1 MMTRPVDRNAL
12 IAALCDPH
20 TYPHDADGVE
30 LIETHI
36 SLVFLAGRWAY
47 KLKKPVDLGFL
58 DFSSLARRKHYCEE
72 ELRLNRRLA
81 PGLYRDVVPITRAGD
96 GLCVGGTGE
105 VVEYAVRMR
114 RFEQADQLDRQLA
127 DDQLTGDDMDKVAL
141 HIAAFH
147 AGAAIA
153 RSDTPWGSV
162 AAVAKPVRD
171 NFATLEP
178 VLAHTPAA
186 ADLARLARWRDV
198 RQGELADAFEARRAA
213 GFVRECHGDL
223 HLRNMARVDGEIF
236 AFDGIEFASELRWID
251 ILSDSAFLLMDLVSR
266 GRPDLGWRFLNGW
279 LERTGDYTGLPLLS
293 WYLVYRHLVRAKVDA
308 IRRAQ
313 ADVQPVEADTLMRR
327 IRQHVALA
335 LDVIAPRSPAIII
348 THGLSGSGKSWLAH
362 RLAAHL
368 PAIAVRSDIERKR
381 MHGLAETD
389 RPSGPTLRALYAA
402 QARRATYER
411 LAALAG
417 EITDAGYT
425 VILDAAFLARG
436 ERDLIR
442 AIARDRG
449 LRFLILAV
457 SAEQSTLEQRIA
469 ERSIVGRDPSDAG
482 LDVLH
487 AQIADYDPLEPDEL
501 ADSIAVRTDR
511 PLDPGDL
518 AGMIGRRIMED
529 SDRAH

>member
-1 MMTRPVDRNAL
+1 MHTEHVDRDTL
-12 IAALCDPH
+12 IAALRDPRS
-20 TYPHDADGVE
+20 YPHDVDRIE

-58 DFSSLARRKHYCEE
+58 DFSSLERRQHFCME

-81 PGLYRDVVPITRAGD
+81 PSLYRDVVPITRTAD

-105 VVEYAVRMR
+105 AVEYAVRMR

-127 DDQLTGDDMDKVAL
+127 DGQLTGDDIDDVAI

-147 AGAAIA
+147 QSAAMA
-153 RSDTPWGSV
+153 PSDMPWGSV
-162 AAVAKPVRD
+162 AAIVKPVLD

-178 VLAHTPAA
+178 VVANTAVA
-186 ADLARLARWRDV
+186 SDLARLGRWREA
-198 RQGELADAFEARRAA
+198 RHAELAEAFEARRAA

-223 HLRNMARVDGEIF
+223 HLRNMARIDDKIV
-236 AFDGIEFASELRWID
+236 AFDGIEFAPELRWID
-251 ILSDSAFLLMDLVSR
+251 VLSDSAFLLMDLVSR
-266 GRPDLGWRFLNGW
+266 GRPDLGWRFMNGW

-313 ADVQPVEADTLMRR
+313 EDIRPADARTLTGR
-327 IRQHVALA
+327 IERHIKLA
-335 LDVIAPRSPAIII
+335 LEVIAPAPPVIII

-362 RLAAHL
+362 RLAPHL

-389 RPSGPTLRALYAA
+389 RPAGRTRRALYGAE
-402 QARRATYER
+402 ARRATYER
-411 LAALAG
+411 LAALADD
-417 EITDAGYT
+417 ITGAGYS
-425 VILDAAFLARG
+425 VVLDAAFLARG
-436 ERDLIR
+436 ERDLVR
-442 AIARDRG
+442 TLARDRG
-449 LRFLILAV
+449 LGFLTVAV
-457 SAEQSTLEQRIA
+457 SAERATLERRIT

-487 AQIADYDPLEPDEL
+487 AQMTSYDPLAPDEL
-501 ADSIAVRTDR
+501 ADSITVRTDR

-529 SDRAH
+529 SDRTR